1 MRLHVWNR
9 EPLESELAN
18 VANEDIIWG
27 TRKLSVTVFPKE
39 IQHVSLDEIKQEVNA
54 KLISIWNETG
64 DKEINGK
71 PFCEWLQI
79 DGQSFWHYY
88 KYKGYFTVREWL
100 YEIQFLEKHLNDY
113 PEIIWYTNHRQLTQ
127 LHWPSHVKIVCK
139 NEVTIDSVS
148 SAFADYMKLSLQ
160 CFFKSSSLKS
170 IRGKHLI
177 INKSIPQNIWLSDSG
192 QWKLGNVYLENVMQQ
207 DSLDSMCITDS
218 DIPPLKGKKFVSHFS
233 PNENSVGEA
242 IFFKSLINPIAVWQ
256 ALQVSKKLKAIVK
269 VLPFSECTQTEKLI
283 VSFLKSQVSSS
294 AIYALKYNA
303 WKKALRKNRPSSI
316 TLIDENSPLTRCVV
330 DAARDCDVPT
340 FAVQHGSIH
349 DQHPAYMFSVQ
360 DQHRNVFPTF
370 TLTWGEHWKNV
381 LIEKGNYPEGSI
393 YVSGQ
398 QRTDTI
404 FQLIEKRDHL
414 RASFFQSNVPIILFA
429 TQPQQDAQM
438 RKRIAQDFFE
448 SLRTLPQALGVLKL
462 HPAEKN
468 QDGFYLDIAKEV
480 GCSNFKIQND
490 TDLYAL
496 IASSDVVITA
506 FSTVGT
512 EAVYFKK
519 PIVIWDPLNLDL
531 LGLIKQNLAWGV
543 KNVSD
548 LSAALNR
555 IINEGERKEDV
566 VFDQFIQQYAYQID
580 GNSAKRICDFIQSHS
595 K

>member
-1 MRLHVWNR
+1 
-9 EPLESELAN
+9 
-18 VANEDIIWG
+18 
-27 TRKLSVTVFPKE
+27 
-39 IQHVSLDEIKQEVNA
+39 
-54 KLISIWNETG
+54 
-64 DKEINGK
+64 
-71 PFCEWLQI
+71 
-79 DGQSFWHYY
+79 
-88 KYKGYFTVREWL
+88 
-100 YEIQFLEKHLNDY
+100 
-113 PEIIWYTNHRQLTQ
+113 
-127 LHWPSHVKIVCK
+127 
-139 NEVTIDSVS
+139 
-148 SAFADYMKLSLQ
+148 
-160 CFFKSSSLKS
+160 
-170 IRGKHLI
+170 
-177 INKSIPQNIWLSDSG
+177 
-192 QWKLGNVYLENVMQQ
+192 
-207 DSLDSMCITDS
+207 
-218 DIPPLKGKKFVSHFS
+218 
-233 PNENSVGEA
+233 
-242 IFFKSLINPIAVWQ
+242 LINPISVWH
-256 ALQVSKKLKAIVK
+256 ALQVAKKLKAIVNG
-269 VLPFSECTQTEKLI
+269 LNFSEWTQTEKLI
-283 VSFLKSQVSSS
+283 VSFFKSQVSSS

-349 DQHPAYMFSVQ
+349 DQHPAYMFSAQ
-360 DQHRNVFPTF
+360 DQHRNIFPTF
-370 TLTWGEHWKNV
+370 TLTWGDHWKNV
-381 LIEKGNYPEGSI
+381 LIEKGNYPKDSI

-404 FQLIEKRDHL
+404 FQLIEMREQL
-414 RASFFQSNVPIILFA
+414 RASFFQSNVPVILFA

-448 SLRTLPQALGVLKL
+448 SLLSLPQALGVLKL

-480 GCSNFKIQND
+480 GCSNFKIQHD

-496 IASSDVVITA
+496 IAAADVVITA

-512 EAVYFKK
+512 ESVYFRK

-531 LGLIKQNLAWGV
+531 LGLIKQDLAWGV

-566 VFDQFIQQYAYQID
+566 VFDRFIQQYAFKID
-580 GNSAKRICDFIQSHS
+580 GSSSKRICDFIQSHS

>member
-18 VANEDIIWG
+18 VADDDFIWV
-27 TRKLSVTVFPKE
+27 TRKLNSLGFQKDVHQVT
-39 IQHVSLDEIKQEVNA
+39 LDQIKQEVNRE
-54 KLISIWNETG
+54 LISIWNQLG

-79 DGQSFWHYY
+79 EGQSFWHYY
-88 KYKGYFTVREWL
+88 KYKGYFAVREWL
-100 YEIQFLEKHLNDY
+100 YEIQFLEQHLNEFD
-113 PEIIWYTNHRQLTQ
+113 EIIWYTSHKQLIDLT
-127 LHWPSHVKIVCK
+127 WPSHV
-139 NEVTIDSVS
+139 EVIYEAEKTDEVLS
-148 SAFADYMKLSLQ
+148 SAISDYMKHTFK
-160 CFFKSSSLKS
+160 CFLKSSGLKG
-170 IRGKHLI
+170 IQGKHLI
-177 INKSIPQNIWLSDSG
+177 INKSIPQNIWSSDSG
-192 QWKLGNVYLENVMQQ
+192 QWKLGNVYLENVMQH

-233 PNENSVGEA
+233 PNENSMGEA
-242 IFFKSLINPIAVWQ
+242 IFFQSLINPISVWH
-256 ALQVSKKLKAIVK
+256 ALQVSKKLKAIVNG
-269 VLPFSECTQTEKLI
+269 LTFSEWTQTEKLI
-283 VSFLKSQVSSS
+283 VSFLNSQVSSS

-303 WKKALRKNRPSSI
+303 WKKALRKNKPSSI

-330 DAARDCDVPT
+330 DAARDCNVPT
-340 FAVQHGSIH
+340 FAIQHGSIH
-349 DQHPAYMFSVQ
+349 DLHPAYMFSVN
-360 DQHRNVFPTF
+360 DQYRNVFPTF

-381 LIEKGNYPEGSI
+381 LIEKGNYPKDAI

-404 FQLIEKRDHL
+404 FLLIEKREQL
-414 RASFFQSNVPIILFA
+414 RASLFQSNVPIVLFA
-429 TQPQQDAQM
+429 TQPQQDVQM
-438 RKRIAQDFFE
+438 RRRIAIDFFE
-448 SLRTLPQALGVLKL
+448 SLKSLPEFLGVLKL

-468 QDGFYLDIAKEV
+468 QDGFYLEIAKEV

-496 IASSDVVITA
+496 ITAADVVITA

-512 EAVYFKK
+512 EAVYFRK

-531 LGLIKQNLAWGV
+531 LGLIKQDLAWGV
-543 KNVSD
+543 EDVSD

-555 IINEGERKEDV
+555 IVIQGERKEDV
-566 VFDQFIQQYAYQID
+566 VFDRFIQQYAYKID
-580 GNSAKRICDFIQSHS
+580 GNSSKRICDFIQSHS